1 MLIQHIAES
10 REGGLD
16 AATDEDVSDLQAL
29 YKASKKRFDAEED
42 FKARA
47 RAAVTNLQGGDPQS
61 EAAWRR
67 ICEASRREFEAI
79 YERLGVA
86 GLQERGESFYNPM
99 LPGVVKELQEA
110 GVAVEDNGAQ
120 VVWCEGIENPL
131 IVQKSDGE

>member
-47 RAAVTNLQGGDPQS
+47 RGVLDDEALAGGGVPIIAPNPPQFPRPPRCQRQNNRPS
-61 EAAWRR
+61 N
-67 ICEASRREFEAI
+67 EAS
-79 YERLGVA
+79 
-86 GLQERGESFYNPM
+86 
-99 LPGVVKELQEA
+99 
-110 GVAVEDNGAQ
+110 
-120 VVWCEGIENPL
+120 
-131 IVQKSDGE
+131 